1 MPLSDYEVHDIL
13 GEYAALGPTPAPE
26 AAWPALPELRRGR
39 RRPVRRPP
47 TYVSLV
53 ERDGLALWQWGF
65 AKPHSIAHGRR
76 AHAAGGPV
84 ALKGKE
90 IFSDII
96 QPLGVNQIS
105 QLLLDFDVKRNP
117 DFFRKDGW
125 KLRQWHGNSQVLRDA
140 NPPGAK
146 APKNILLIVHGT
158 ASCCD
163 HILSEIKLAEGGGK
177 FLSDA
182 ARHYSAVLAFEH
194 PTISMSPVLNALDL
208 SAALEPYGNC
218 NVDIVCHSRGGLVA
232 SWWMHVVDHRDRTKR
247 CVYIGSPLQG
257 TNLANPAKLRSSLHL
272 LANYGRILGHV
283 GTAAGFLALPM
294 MILKVAA
301 SVVDFTAKTP
311 LLDAALAMIPGL
323 GAQSAIDN
331 NQELLRLNARKS
343 PKQGPPTQ
351 FHIRANFVST
361 DEKWKFW
368 RYFTNNPKLRLIEAA
383 VDTFVFPDE
392 NDLVVDTAFMLDKVG
407 GLDFKFPSEGGA
419 VHHTNYFEQTQ
430 TIEKLRKC
438 LQIPDPAL

>member
-232 SWWMHVVDHRDRTKR
+232 SWWMHVVDRLSLARNELGQSREAAQFVALARQLRPYPRARRHCCRVSCTAHDDPQSSRLRGGLHRKDTTSRRGLGHDPRAGCAVSHRQQPGTSPPQRAK
-247 CVYIGSPLQG
+247 ISQTGSPDSVPHPRQ
-257 TNLANPAKLRSSLHL
+257 LRE
-272 LANYGRILGHV
+272 Y
-283 GTAAGFLALPM
+283 
-294 MILKVAA
+294 
-301 SVVDFTAKTP
+301 
-311 LLDAALAMIPGL
+311 
-323 GAQSAIDN
+323 
-331 NQELLRLNARKS
+331 
-343 PKQGPPTQ
+343 
-351 FHIRANFVST
+351 
-361 DEKWKFW
+361 
-368 RYFTNNPKLRLIEAA
+368 
-383 VDTFVFPDE
+383 
-392 NDLVVDTAFMLDKVG
+392 
-407 GLDFKFPSEGGA
+407 
-419 VHHTNYFEQTQ
+419 
-430 TIEKLRKC
+430 
-438 LQIPDPAL
+438 